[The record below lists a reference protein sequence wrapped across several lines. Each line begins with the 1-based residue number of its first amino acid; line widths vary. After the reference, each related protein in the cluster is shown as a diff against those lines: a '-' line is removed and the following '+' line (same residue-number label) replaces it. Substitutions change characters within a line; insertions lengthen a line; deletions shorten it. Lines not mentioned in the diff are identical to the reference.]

1 LKYES
6 GEVDTFVRLK
16 TQNVLQLSGFKNKNA
31 QRRNVGREFLRNL
44 FELRTLSSS
53 NVAAMVGMQKEYMS
67 AVKVMPKISDW

>member
-44 FELRTLSSS
+44 FELPILSSS

>member
-31 QRRNVGREFLRNL
+31 QRRNDGREFLRNL
-44 FELRTLSSS
+44 FELPTLSSS